1 MGVGRAPPGLGPAG
15 VGPLVPDLEE
25 GVPGA
30 SGHSHAIVGDPKAA
44 HTVVVASEDPCEEGR
59 SQNSFGL
66 GSRSPPAQPG
76 PPALTCTVALHGI
89 PDVAVEV
96 VVASEQQPAAAREGN
111 RGDATDDVV
120 MGVHEELLIGP
131 QVEEAARGVIRAGGE
146 GIAVGEELQDTGPG
160 WGEGEGQG
168 QEPGREDLAQ
178 LAPEL
183 TATALMSDSW
193 PMKVCRHM
201 ESRTSH
207 NLIEASQAPDTNVRP
222 SGARD
227 RDITSPLCP
236 AKPTVCWP
244 VSMSH
249 RALER

>member
-1 MGVGRAPPGLGPAG
+1 MATAMPSSVTPRQLTRLSWPARTPGTEGDVRTPA
-15 VGPLVPDLEE
+15 
-25 GVPGA
+25 
-30 SGHSHAIVGDPKAA
+30 SF
-44 HTVVVASEDPCEEGR
+44 PCPR
-59 SQNSFGL
+59 P
-66 GSRSPPAQPG
+66 PPAQL
-76 PPALTCTVALHGI
+76 PALTCTVALHGI
-89 PDVAVEV
+89 PDVAIEV

-111 RGDATDDVV
+111 RGDAADDVV
-120 MGVHEELLIGP
+120 MGIHEELLVGP
-131 QVEEAARGVIRAGGE
+131 QVKEAARGVVRARGE
-146 GIAVGEELQDTGPG
+146 GIAVGEELQDTRPE
-160 WGEGEGQG
+160 WDEGAGQG
-168 QEPGREDLAQ
+168 QEPGKDGPAQ

-193 PMKVCRHM
+193 PMKVCRHI

-207 NLIEASQAPDTNVRP
+207 SLMEASQAPDTKVRP

-249 RALER
+249 RALEGRQEEGMDQRRMQDRLPLPFPSTL